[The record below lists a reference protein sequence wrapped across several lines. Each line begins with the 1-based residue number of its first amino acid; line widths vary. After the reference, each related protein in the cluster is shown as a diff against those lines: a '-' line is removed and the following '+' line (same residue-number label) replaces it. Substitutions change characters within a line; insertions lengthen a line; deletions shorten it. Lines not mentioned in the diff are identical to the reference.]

1 MKQLMM
7 KDYMIQKTQVFL
19 TTLLL
24 IGLIIIWYSTG
35 TQIELIYLF
44 GGLVISLSL
53 ISGGLSYDDNNDA
66 TMFLLTLP
74 VKRKSIVISK
84 YITGFLTVLMGALI
98 TFVLVEVLNIIVGS
112 STVPPWEIIF
122 GSFVGNLIAVAII
135 FAVYYAFGYQNIK
148 YITIGFIILS
158 VMGSVLY
165 TQTDFLKNFMEIVP
179 NFSAA
184 IIVLI
189 SLFVAFLMYGSSLIW
204 SIRAMEQKGK

>member
-24 IGLIIIWYSTG
+24 IGLIIMWYSTG

-98 TFVLVEVLNIIVGS
+98 TFVLVEVLNVIVGS